1 MAWMRMRMMSIKRRL
16 KALEKIAGRQG
27 GLTPEEMAERCR
39 YIEEYLA
46 SDESCEPLTLSE
58 INDYKKRLAET
69 DCTETE
75 RQMIEMF
82 LKYLCDDGEDADDE

>member
-1 MAWMRMRMMSIKRRL
+1 MSIKRRL

-27 GLTPEEMAERCR
+27 GLTPEELEERR
-39 YIEEYLA
+39 REIEEYLA
-46 SDESCEPLTLSE
+46 SDESSEPLTLSE
-58 INDYKKRLAET
+58 INDYKKRLADP

-82 LKYLCDDGEDADDE
+82 LKYLCDDREDAEDE